1 MTYLQAKYGLL
12 DRTPGQIAVGSV
24 KVYAWHGFHTEV
36 TLRFENRL
44 DRGIIFFRESDTSR
58 KTDR

>member
-1 MTYLQAKYGLL
+1 MNYLQARYGPLG
-12 DRTPGQIAVGSV
+12 RTPGQIAVGSV

-44 DRGIIFFRESDTSR
+44 ERGIIFLKVGHLLTN
-58 KTDR
+58 

>member
-1 MTYLQAKYGLL
+1 MSYLQARYGPL

-24 KVYAWHGFHTEV
+24 KVYPWHGFHTEV

-44 DRGIIFFRESDTSR
+44 ERGIIFLKVGHFLTN
-58 KTDR
+58 